1 MDRENI
7 KLSIITPYYKTL
19 EHTKRL
25 AEVLEP
31 QLTED
36 VEWIIID
43 DGCHEK
49 ELDTLKAKVIHLSNN
64 SGAAG
69 KPRNIGLDIAKGK
82 YIGFIDSDDM
92 VESNYIEQIL
102 KRIKY
107 NKDIIYISWRS
118 KKHSVVIDKK
128 TPRWNCAV
136 WCRVIKKS
144 VIGNIRFKEDMKIA
158 EDFLFVRLLKP
169 QSSTSIKKQIY
180 IYNVGREGSLT
191 NG

>member
-69 KPRNIGLDIAKGK
+69 KPRNTGLDIAKGK
-82 YIGFIDSDDM
+82 YIAFVDSDDM
-92 VESNYIEQIL
+92 VESNYIQQIL
-102 KRIKY
+102 KKINQKQKMRIK
-107 NKDIIYISWRS
+107 KKKKLSW
-118 KKHSVVIDKK
+118 
-128 TPRWNCAV
+128 
-136 WCRVIKKS
+136 
-144 VIGNIRFKEDMKIA
+144 KEYFMMI
-158 EDFLFVRLLKP
+158 
-169 QSSTSIKKQIY
+169 
-180 IYNVGREGSLT
+180 
-191 NG
+191 